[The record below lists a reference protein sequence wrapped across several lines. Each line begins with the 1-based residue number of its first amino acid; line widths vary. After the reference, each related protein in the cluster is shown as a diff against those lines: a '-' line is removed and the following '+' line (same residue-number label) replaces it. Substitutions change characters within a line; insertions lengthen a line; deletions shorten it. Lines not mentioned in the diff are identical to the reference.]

1 MQEKMNSNLL
11 AHCSR
16 FRMEFFRGWFFSVN
30 GSSVVLSSMFQLLQR
45 QLVVSS
51 KWCVTVDVYCKKT
64 ENRYCQLI
72 NKILDEKDV
81 LLEAMLFL
89 SRDPIFK
96 KVVKNT
102 RRTRDTSTQNE
113 HKDGLILLL
122 IIVLIKFNSIN

>member
-1 MQEKMNSNLL
+1 M
-11 AHCSR
+11 
-16 FRMEFFRGWFFSVN
+16 
-30 GSSVVLSSMFQLLQR
+30 
-45 QLVVSS
+45 
-51 KWCVTVDVYCKKT
+51 
-64 ENRYCQLI
+64 

-113 HKDGLILLL
+113 YKDGLILLL